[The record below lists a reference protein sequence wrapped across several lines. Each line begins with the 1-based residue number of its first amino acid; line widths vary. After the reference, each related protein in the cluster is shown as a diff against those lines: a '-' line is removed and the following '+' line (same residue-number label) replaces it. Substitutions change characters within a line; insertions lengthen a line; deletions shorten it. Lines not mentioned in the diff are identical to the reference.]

1 MLFLRGFFLLKPGT
15 ARAIVLFDCTI
26 KTEFFLA
33 QILWEFALNIR
44 ECINKIRPKLH
55 FLSKIE
61 IKMTHLVVFFVI
73 YCLFASRATW
83 KPFDRR
89 LRFPV

>member
-26 KTEFFLA
+26 KTFFREGVLFEF
-33 QILWEFALNIR
+33 IR

-61 IKMTHLVVFFVI
+61 IKMAHLVV
-73 YCLFASRATW
+73 LFCYLLSLC
-83 KPFDRR
+83 F
-89 LRFPV
+89 